1 MTNDNDRPRLL
12 SRQAAAAY
20 LGVSLSTFHGWVKS
34 GYMPAPVF
42 GSKRWDR
49 VVIDAA
55 LDRESGIMPLHKP
68 ETEYQR
74 RKRER
79 ALEETPLQKWRR
91 ETGYGT

>member
-1 MTNDNDRPRLL
+1 MTNDNNQPRLL

-20 LGVSLSTFHGWVKS
+20 LGVSVSTFHGWVKC
-34 GYMPAPVF
+34 GRMPAPVF

-49 VVIDAA
+49 EAIDAA
-55 LDRESGIMPLHKP
+55 LDRESGIASSVKP

-91 ETGYGT
+91 ETGYGA